1 MLQQIC
7 DDKMIKIVHE
17 QHLQKDRIYSLRF
30 SFILTHLKIENKQSI
45 PSNTNIVNTYHI
57 FNLLFTT
64 TKKTQVDQTQKS
76 TRAYY
81 GEMSLHLKSNG
92 QFAHH

>member
-7 DDKMIKIVHE
+7 DDKMIKIVHK
-17 QHLQKDRIYSLRF
+17 QHLQIERIYSLSF
-30 SFILTHLKIENKQSI
+30 SFILTHLKIENKQTI
-45 PSNTNIVNTYHI
+45 PPNTTSVKYIPYLQSLILYH
-57 FNLLFTT
+57 
-64 TKKTQVDQTQKS
+64 KKTQVDQTQKS

>member
-7 DDKMIKIVHE
+7 DDKMIKIVHK
-17 QHLQKDRIYSLRF
+17 QHLQIDRIYSLRF
-30 SFILTHLKIENKQSI
+30 SFILTHLKIENKQTI
-45 PSNTNIVNTYHI
+45 PPNTTSVNTYHI
-57 FNLLFTT
+57 FNLLFST